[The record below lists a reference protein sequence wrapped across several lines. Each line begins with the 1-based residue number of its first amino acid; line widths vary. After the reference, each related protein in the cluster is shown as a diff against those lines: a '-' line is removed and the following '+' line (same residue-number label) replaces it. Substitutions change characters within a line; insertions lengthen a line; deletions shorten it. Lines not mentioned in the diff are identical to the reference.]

1 MKNNIECCTPSI
13 VDLIREKGRNC
24 NGVNILFEI
33 VLRNNENSN
42 NQNTYYDAFNRGPE
56 LYDDSW
62 GDPYGDSWGDS
73 W

>member
-33 VLRNNENSN
+33 ALGNNENSDERTN
-42 NQNTYYDAFNRGPE
+42 GSDYSYG
-56 LYDDSW
+56 DS
-62 GDPYGDSWGDS
+62 YGDSWGDS